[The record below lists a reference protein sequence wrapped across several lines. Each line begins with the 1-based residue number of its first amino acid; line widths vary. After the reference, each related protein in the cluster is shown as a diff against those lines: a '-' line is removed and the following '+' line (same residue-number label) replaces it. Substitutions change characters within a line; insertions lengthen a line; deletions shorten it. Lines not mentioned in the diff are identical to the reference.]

1 MVRGTAGTAVAAVVT
16 WIALGLSLI
25 SAARAQ
31 ESAAVTKAD
40 NKMISDRE
48 KAGLHGPVRS
58 MEEERTYPAITSGD
72 GTVDPELKWWKKT
85 EYDREGRIS
94 AMWGR
99 DSSREHGLGKSL
111 YVTRYTYN
119 ESGQL
124 LRMTRERDGEADGE
138 TVYRYDD
145 RGRLESIT
153 NSKDLGNP
161 IAFHYDANGRRSKV
175 AIAKPVERAEGSF
188 EGRAV
193 SYSPEYLFEVE
204 TSSPSVPDGGSAV
217 TLFDE
222 HDRPIEVQTRNANG
236 ETIFRTLR
244 VYDEQGHVLEEKQ
257 TMEDVLR
264 MIPAA
269 QQKKMMDEGGV
280 SAQEF
285 REQVA
290 PELREQ
296 VAKLLGGSEVSSTK
310 YTYDAQGRETLKIQK
325 AMGQIE
331 QRVETSCNEHGDVAK
346 ETWQDTNSATPDD
359 ASDRTTTITERIYSY
374 KYDSDGNWTVKNTS
388 SRKLPDGKLKVSGD
402 VERRTIESEEIG
414 TKGQGL
420 GNSLCCGM
428 ASCFPTLN
436 AKAEFRMGFPQL
448 R

>member
-1 MVRGTAGTAVAAVVT
+1 
-16 WIALGLSLI
+16 
-25 SAARAQ
+25 
-31 ESAAVTKAD
+31 
-40 NKMISDRE
+40 
-48 KAGLHGPVRS
+48 
-58 MEEERTYPAITSGD
+58 
-72 GTVDPELKWWKKT
+72 
-85 EYDREGRIS
+85 
-94 AMWGR
+94 
-99 DSSREHGLGKSL
+99 
-111 YVTRYTYN
+111 
-119 ESGQL
+119 
-124 LRMTRERDGEADGE
+124 
-138 TVYRYDD
+138 
-145 RGRLESIT
+145 
-153 NSKDLGNP
+153 
-161 IAFHYDANGRRSKV
+161 
-175 AIAKPVERAEGSF
+175 
-188 EGRAV
+188 
-193 SYSPEYLFEVE
+193 
-204 TSSPSVPDGGSAV
+204 V

-296 VAKLLGGSEVSSTK
+296 VAKLLGGSEVSSTN

-388 SRKLPDGKLKVSGD
+388 SRKLPDGKLKDSGD
-402 VERRTIESEEIG
+402 VERRTIEYY
-414 TKGQGL
+414 
-420 GNSLCCGM
+420 
-428 ASCFPTLN
+428 
-436 AKAEFRMGFPQL
+436 
-448 R
+448 